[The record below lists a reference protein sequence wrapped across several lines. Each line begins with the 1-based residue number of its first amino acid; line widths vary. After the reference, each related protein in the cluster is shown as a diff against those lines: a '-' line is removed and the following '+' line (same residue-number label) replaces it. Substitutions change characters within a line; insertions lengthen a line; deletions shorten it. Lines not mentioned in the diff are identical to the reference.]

1 MFTKTDIESY
11 FLAEKQ
17 GSLLFIVVGI
27 VTMALSLL
35 FFFLVRGNFYKGAA
49 VPLLIIGLLQFE
61 GSYTVYK
68 RSDEDRVR
76 NVYAYDANPSQ
87 LKKVELPRIKMV
99 NARFVI
105 YRWIEI
111 ALLLAGA
118 GLVFYFKSTHS
129 GQFWFGL
136 GVALVLQSAI
146 MLGADYMAEQRA
158 HEYTKGLASFVGDTD

>member
-1 MFTKTDIESY
+1 MFTKTDIETY

-17 GSLLFIVVGI
+17 GSLLFIVVGL
-27 VTMALSLL
+27 VTIALSLL
-35 FFFLVRGNFYKGAA
+35 FFFLMRGSFYKGAA

-61 GSYTVYK
+61 GAYTVYK

-76 NVYAYDANPSQ
+76 NVYAYGANPNQ
-87 LKKVELPRIKMV
+87 LKKDELPRMQKV
-99 NARFVI
+99 NRNFVF

-118 GLVFYFKSTHS
+118 GLVFYFKSTHN
-129 GQFWFGL
+129 GQFGFGR

-158 HEYTKGLASFVGDTD
+158 HEYTRGIEAFTDKL

>member
-1 MFTKTDIESY
+1 MFTKTDIETY

-17 GSLLFIVVGI
+17 ESLLFIVVGI
-27 VTMALSLL
+27 VAMALALL
-35 FFFLVRGNFYKGAA
+35 FFFLLRGNFYKGAA
-49 VPLLIIGLLQFE
+49 IPLLLIGAIQFSV
-61 GSYTVYK
+61 GLTVYK

-76 NVYAYDANPSQ
+76 NVYAYDANPYQ
-87 LKKVELPRIKMV
+87 LKQVELPRMQQV
-99 NARFVI
+99 NRNFVF

-118 GLVFYFKSTHS
+118 GLVFYFKSTHP

-136 GVALVLQSAI
+136 GVTLVLQSAI

-158 HEYTKGLASFVGDTD
+158 HEYSKGIEAFTGKL